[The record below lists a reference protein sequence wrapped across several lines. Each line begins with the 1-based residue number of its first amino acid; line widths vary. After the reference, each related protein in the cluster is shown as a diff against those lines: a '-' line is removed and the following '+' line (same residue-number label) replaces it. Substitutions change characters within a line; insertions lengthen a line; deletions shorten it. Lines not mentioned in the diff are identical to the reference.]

1 MAQQA
6 EMDKLKFVQ
15 DLEVEMM
22 SDMYNRLMMVCH
34 EKCISSKYT
43 EADISKG
50 EAVCLDRCVA
60 KFLDIHD
67 RVGRKLTQLT
77 VQDEEMMKRMQAQGG
92 A

>member
-1 MAQQA
+1 MAKQA

-34 EKCISSKYT
+34 EKCISAKYH

-77 VQDEEMMKRMQAQGG
+77 VQDEEMMKRMQAQQGG
-92 A
+92 

>member
-1 MAQQA
+1 MSRQA

-34 EKCISSKYT
+34 DKCVNAKYT

-77 VQDEEMMKRMQAQGG
+77 VQDEELMKRMQNP
-92 A
+92 

>member
-1 MAQQA
+1 MAQQT
-6 EMDKLKFVQ
+6 EMEKLKLVQ

-34 EKCISSKYT
+34 DKCISTKYT
-43 EADISKG
+43 EPDVSKG

-60 KFLDIHD
+60 KFLEIHD

-77 VQDEEMMKRMQAQGG
+77 VQDQEMVKRMQGP
-92 A
+92 

>member
-1 MAQQA
+1 MAKQA

-34 EKCISSKYT
+34 EKCISSKYV

-67 RVGRKLTQLT
+67 RVGKKLTQLT
-77 VQDEEMMKRMQAQGG
+77 VQDEEMLKRMQGP
-92 A
+92 